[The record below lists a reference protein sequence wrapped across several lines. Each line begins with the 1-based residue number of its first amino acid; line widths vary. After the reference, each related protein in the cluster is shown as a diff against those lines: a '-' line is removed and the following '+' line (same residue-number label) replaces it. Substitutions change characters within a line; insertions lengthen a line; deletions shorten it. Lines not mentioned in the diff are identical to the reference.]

1 MSLSLLIVYTYLF
14 FLLLIYYAFN
24 IYHKNDDTFSPKS
37 FFIIFTLFEIP
48 YAINLIDNI
57 NLIPYYARIHIKEF
71 DIVFFIH
78 FFNGAIFIIFTFIGL
93 IFFKP
98 KPKLLLKL
106 LSTKNYSSLNYLKT
120 HIFLFIICIIS
131 YKLFLNSV
139 GGLSYL
145 LQNIDSK
152 SAIIAG
158 TGYYQAL
165 YYTTGFLSVG
175 FLVTFFSLKEK
186 ITILNKI
193 YLVFLIFLIF
203 LIFASIGSRKTPIL
217 FILFVILMWNY
228 NINKIKFFTLKN
240 IILSI
245 IGLIYFAA
253 MPLFRTVG
261 AYEYYTNNLDIL
273 FTKSVDNISGFFER
287 FSELERSLM
296 IYSLFDSSNYW
307 LGASFKDL
315 IYAPIPRS
323 LYPDKPPLDE
333 GVYLYN
339 IAHGNIVEPTT
350 SLLKMTAV
358 GWPPNTITNM
368 YINFGYLGVPIGG
381 IIFGYFLKYFY
392 NLMLLL
398 NYSPISIYLYS
409 NAIFGSLAITNRNI
423 VSFLT
428 MIVFSIIII
437 KSTELILRI
446 RT

>member
-1 MSLSLLIVYTYLF
+1 MPTLTIYTYSF
-14 FLLLIYYAFN
+14 FLLLLYFIFN
-24 IYHKNDDTFSPKS
+24 IYNKNDDTFSPKS

-48 YAINLIDNI
+48 YAFKLIDNM
-57 NLIPYYARIHIKEF
+57 NLIPHYARIHIKEF
-71 DIVFFIH
+71 DLVYFIH
-78 FFNGAIFIIFTFIGL
+78 FFNGAIFIIFTFIAL

-98 KPKLLLKL
+98 NPKLLIKL
-106 LSTKNYSSLNYLKT
+106 LSTKEYGSKDYLKT
-120 HIFLFIICIIS
+120 HIFLLIICILG
-131 YKLFLNSV
+131 YYLFLNSI
-139 GGLSYL
+139 GGLAYL
-145 LQNIDSK
+145 LTNIDSK

-165 YYTTGFLSVG
+165 YYTGGFLSIG
-175 FLVTFFSLKEK
+175 FLIMYYSTKGELTFY
-186 ITILNKI
+186 NKTYFI
-193 YLVFLIFLIF
+193 IIVFLIFLI
-203 LIFASIGSRKTPIL
+203 LASIGSRKTPIL
-217 FILFVILMWNY
+217 FILFVLLMWNY
-228 NINKIKFFTLKN
+228 HINKIKFFTFKN
-240 IILSI
+240 IILI
-245 IGLIYFAA
+245 IVGLIYFSA

-273 FTKSVDNISGFFER
+273 FMKSIDNIFGFFER

-323 LYPDKPPLDE
+323 LYPDKPPIDE

-339 IAHGNIVEPTT
+339 IARGNIVEPTT

-392 NLMLLL
+392 NLALTL

-437 KSTELILRI
+437 KSTEFILRI